1 MVLPLLRRN
10 FALFRIYLDSEGLAL
25 HTPRVVKSL
34 AAAIVSILTGDEAM
48 RLVLVKRTRANGRG
62 D

>member
-1 MVLPLLRRN
+1 M
-10 FALFRIYLDSEGLAL
+10 
-25 HTPRVVKSL
+25 KSL
-34 AAAIVSILTGDEAM
+34 AAAIVSILTGDEAI